1 MGRFLPI
8 TSRYAQ
14 LSENTKVLL
23 NNGGVATCVDEKPFE
38 LHRLKR
44 VESIIAYSLSC
55 VEEFNADGSR

>member
-14 LSENTKVLL
+14 LIENTKALL
-23 NNGGVATCVDEKPFE
+23 NNGGVATCLDAKPLE
-38 LHRLKR
+38 LHRFKL

-55 VEEFNADGSR
+55 VEEFIADGAR